1 MYLLLNF
8 VHSGV
13 FPSIIIPDRTYN
25 FYFSFKGLQFIIS
38 LKTKVDFRNKGVRG
52 NIDPLL
58 ISLFVIPG
66 RYCMFPH

>member
-13 FPSIIIPDRTYN
+13 FPSIIIPDRTNN

-38 LKTKVDFRNKGVRG
+38 LKTKVNCRNKGVCG
-52 NIDPLL
+52 NIDPLSTNQL
-58 ISLFVIPG
+58 ICDS
-66 RYCMFPH
+66 R

>member
-25 FYFSFKGLQFIIS
+25 FYFSFKGLQFIS

-66 RYCMFPH
+66 RYYMFPH